1 MANENSFGA
10 PDLNPMITGA
20 EGRGTVGGARRAL
33 VLSDTDNLLGRPIEY
48 PSNDVFKQLGPDG
61 ATERNLQFPIQLGD
75 DDVQNFMLFKM
86 YNGHSEQYYKL
97 ERQVQ
102 EIESLIE
109 TQESFNLEQED
120 GGLASAQFQKN
131 LVDGIMLSSGQVVQ
145 MDENDTI
152 WVSPIN
158 GPDTGYSVEGLETE
172 LKLRQKQLNKIEDEE
187 LVNAWWSGG
196 KIKESPKTVTQV
208 NSQRMR
214 KANIRQKETIALY
227 MPHKLNVANFNTYE
241 APDFKLLNEIKGIV
255 SLDTEAIAP
264 ILRRKLANV
273 ADSAVAILGADLNLK
288 SAIAAAEGRVENPR
302 KETLYQSPELR
313 KFEFS
318 FEFAPRNQD
327 ESKQLF
333 EIIKTFKHHAY
344 PSIAGGGYFFN
355 MPSEFELQFYSVIDE
370 TAYENVWLNRI
381 GRCVL
386 QEINIDYTAAGVVS
400 FFNNGAPTN
409 INMTLTFQEVELIT
423 QDKIDMGY

>member
-1 MANENSFGA
+1 MKT
-10 PDLNPMITGA
+10 I
-20 EGRGTVGGARRAL
+20 
-33 VLSDTDNLLGRPIEY
+33 
-48 PSNDVFKQLGPDG
+48 KGP
-61 ATERNLQFPIQLGD
+61 AIFL
-75 DDVQNFMLFKM
+75 
-86 YNGHSEQYYKL
+86 
-97 ERQVQ
+97 
-102 EIESLIE
+102 
-109 TQESFNLEQED
+109 
-120 GGLASAQFQKN
+120 AQFVGDQKPFN
-131 LVDGIMLSSGQVVQ
+131 SLKNICKWAKDLGYKAVQ
-145 MDENDTI
+145 I
-152 WVSPIN
+152 P
-158 GPDTGYSVEGLETE
+158 
-172 LKLRQKQLNKIEDEE
+172 
-187 LVNAWWSGG
+187 AWDQRLIDIVKAG
-196 KIKESPKTVTQV
+196 ESKT
-208 NSQRMR
+208 
-214 KANIRQKETIALY
+214 Y
-227 MPHKLNVANFNTYE
+227 C
-241 APDFKLLNEIKGIV
+241 DEIKGIV